1 MKIKRIIA
9 LFITICLLS
18 SIFCITPVFADT
30 IYLDQEGY
38 VYGETDMHYFTPEES
53 GFYRLKMWTDPYAE
67 ASDSGYVNVY
77 YDDYYNGYYYIN
89 PLFNIM
95 HNNEMTMYGACPQS
109 YYYYLEEG
117 IEYTF
122 EMRAGN
128 GVYSSYVTTNYLL
141 TTATISDLGEYT
153 IGTDVNVEIY
163 PFEPA
168 VFNYI
173 ATESRQ
179 VLFSTDMGAIN
190 VYDIEEMTTSGGG
203 WSSQLITDVIE
214 GHEYF
219 IILGCIDSEFQG
231 TVTLSST
238 YVEQV
243 DNSPVDTNNV
253 DEMHSS
259 HPYQNELDK
268 SWTYNAPDETIYNEI
283 TFDSSSRLAYGDVL
297 YVYDADGNEVKYYNY
312 WSSSFANQ
320 TLTIPGNKFTI
331 RLDTDYSDVSY
342 GFGLSSVNSYSTVP
356 SPSASLESGT
366 IRPSKVTITG
376 SSLATFYYKLST
388 EDDEGEF
395 AKYSAAIEINEDCT
409 LSVYAKIGDKVSE
422 TVTYNYTIDN
432 TPIPAPQFTV
442 KSSSASSITLA
453 ITATEGDVYYKRMSD
468 GYSYSKLS
476 TNGAITVYQ
485 SDVIAAYAMNGTL
498 KSEVVYYSC
507 NLTDNTIYELIAPI
521 ITETPIMGGKSVT
534 ISIPQGFEY
543 RNIEEKTNYGQSHH
557 YTECGQNEYVTHDMG
572 PWSRKYES
580 TYTYVSVGDADK
592 KIESDYYY
600 KATDFPKTY
609 DVYQNTAFSA
619 KNNYYHESESGVWCS
634 YDMSYGYGDY
644 YHDLSNTMDG
654 YDPNYVYDYYSQ
666 ESPRSYK
673 YIEVPKA
680 NKPEFTI
687 SDGKLQISANDGEI
701 IHYTFNNGTEKEYT
715 EPFDVKN
722 GDIIHAYAIGMG
734 IAKSDIAQYKV
745 MLEGVNIKE
754 TAVLG
759 GYEIEVISADS
770 SAEVYYSIDGESYN
784 PYSEKLFVTEDTTLY
799 AYSVLNGKQSDTK
812 SVSVNVPKA
821 TAPTPSHE
829 SGTYGVGTSISF
841 TNKNASEQI
850 YYVREENT
858 IKYTNAI
865 TLNNDMDISVYA
877 IGIGIAK
884 SEVKDYSYKILKTAA
899 PTITET
905 DILGGKLITIST
917 TTEGASIQYKIND
930 GEYTLYSEP
939 FEVYDLAKICAYTS
953 LEGAADSAVTEHNVV
968 MVQTADPVPNYASGE
983 VFSGTNIELTSHNDG
998 AQTVIYYTL
1007 DGTKPTEESTVY
1019 TDGIKITGPTT
1030 IKAIAYAKGR
1040 AASEI
1045 VTLNYI
1051 LRQTKTP
1058 SVTEQNVKGGK
1069 KLYIQ
1074 SKTENSTVYYTLDGT
1089 DPKTSDT
1096 VILYEA
1102 PFIVGESGTKVRAYA
1117 KANGYMDSDILE
1129 HTVEIGQL
1137 PAPVL
1142 SITDENV
1149 YLNASLTI
1157 TADPIADVYYTLDGS
1172 KPTKESTLY
1181 TSPITITDD
1190 VTIKAIAISEGWQD
1204 SDVIKKSYKIY
1215 TTEKPYITKIKNG
1228 DRMKVELK
1236 SETPNSTIYYT
1247 LDGTEPTK
1255 SSSIYKDAI
1264 MLSADTTIK
1273 AFAVSENRKSSDIYT
1288 ETVLVRHTADPVVNL
1303 PSGEITRTD
1312 KITITANKDAKIYY
1326 TIDGSTPTEESILYS
1341 GPFSITSNTTLK
1353 VFAVEEGF
1361 LDSNTL
1367 TYEYTI
1373 KRAKNPE
1380 ILLNEDILGGKS
1392 IKIES
1397 ADDNATIYYTTDG
1410 TEPTTNSLTYK
1421 NPINIYNTTV
1431 IRALAVV
1438 EGCDNSEIAYRE
1450 MAVPVADIIQ
1460 SNSTKKLLK
1469 DDFINTN
1476 FSTQTVYYTLDGTTP
1491 DLSSKIYEPGT
1502 IKLDKDVLTIKA
1514 FAIGYGYAQ
1523 SEVITTYYIVKPTDT
1538 YISVKYGENDA
1549 EITLTSNPQDATM
1562 YYTLDGSDP
1571 SLSTN
1576 VNRILYTD
1584 TFKIT
1589 QNVKLTVYTTAD
1601 RYDSSVTTQ
1610 NVYVNMA
1617 KQPELGVTQ
1626 PSYSIYGTTY
1636 LKSGSYVTLR
1646 SPNGVK
1652 IRYTLDGTEPTAE
1665 NGIEYTSPICINTDT
1680 TIKAYCYGDEYENS
1694 LVKTF
1699 YIDIFNVMGK
1709 VMTENVPGGKNIT
1722 ILPIAGA
1729 NTTYYTHMGTYFK
1742 DFTVYYTTD
1751 GTDPNKETSKIYM
1764 QVDAN
1769 GEYVVEPKDEWFTD
1783 KDITVKVL
1791 VVANNCNTGD
1801 IVSEDITVKKLNKP
1815 SHLPAET
1822 TIYKNS
1828 YISLETAEPG
1838 AKVYYTTD
1846 GTEPTI
1852 ESPIYDTPFT
1862 IADDTTIKM
1871 IAVKPGMATSD
1882 MVVVN
1887 YSLKRTETP
1896 TITKDMTVSGM
1907 KITLDCETE
1916 NAKIYY
1922 TTNGD
1927 TPTEKST
1934 LYTGPFKLKKNTMFN
1949 CIAISDNMKESYT
1962 VSELIDVPTAKMQIV
1977 GISDV
1982 SATAGGYAEATLYF
1996 QNNPGIAAYAIS
2008 VEYDNSVLTP
2018 VSAQNLLGGIFTT
2031 NIDKGAQSGIEDAIS
2046 MLWINNT
2053 SFYDD
2058 SNVVKLT
2065 FKVKDG
2071 AEEGITPLYIKENGV
2086 INHLFEMVDVAYMD
2100 GSVKINKSV
2109 SKSLASASVNKQN
2122 AKQTQYTD
2130 TKLSMTTNIKDNKL
2144 TVNVIVDENSGIG
2157 AYNISMLYDNQ
2168 ALTPVSVKNGN
2179 LFTSDLMSNVTQP
2192 GSNLSEMSEITVL
2205 SCNDNDTTEN
2215 GILYT
2220 VTFDINTSDAEGQMI
2235 GFSDVMLLDVNGNKI
2250 VGIYEDAT
2258 IKNETKTVT
2267 TVQSGKVTV
2276 TPYNVPLNNSIIVA
2290 LYKNKCL
2297 TFCKEFINDNN
2308 EISFNMPD
2316 VEVDTIRV
2324 FVWENMNN
2332 MRAISTI
2339 TDEVS
2344 VK

>member
-1 MKIKRIIA
+1 MKIKRITS
-9 LFITICLLS
+9 LFLTICLLS
-18 SIFCITPVFADT
+18 SLFYITPVFADT
-30 IYLDQEGY
+30 IYLDQQGY
-38 VYGETDMHYFTPEES
+38 VYGETDMHYFIPEES
-53 GFYRLKMWTDPYAE
+53 GFYHLKMWTDPYEE

-77 YDDYYNGYYYIN
+77 YDDYYNGFYYIN

-95 HNNEMTMYGACPQS
+95 HHNEATMYGAFPQS

-122 EMRAGN
+122 KMRAGN
-128 GVYSSYVTTNYLL
+128 GIYSSYVTTNYLL

-153 IGTDVNVEIY
+153 IGTDVNVEIH

-168 VFNYI
+168 VFSYI
-173 ATESRQ
+173 ATDSRQ
-179 VLFSTDMGAIN
+179 VLFSTDMGAIS
-190 VYDIEEMTTSGGG
+190 VYDIEEMTTFGDG
-203 WSSQLITDVIE
+203 WGSQLTADVIE

-219 IILGCIDSEFQG
+219 IILGCTDPEFQG

-243 DNSPVDTNNV
+243 DNSPVETSNID
-253 DEMHSS
+253 DMQSS
-259 HPYQNELDK
+259 HPYQNNLDK
-268 SWTYNAPDETIYNEI
+268 RWTYNAPDGTIYNEI
-283 TFDSSSRLAYGDVL
+283 TFDNSSRLAYSDTL
-297 YVYDADGNEVKYYNY
+297 YVYDADGNELKRYTYS
-312 WSSSFANQ
+312 SSSFANQ
-320 TLTIPGNKFTI
+320 TLTIPGNKFSI
-331 RLDTDYSDVSY
+331 RLYTDSWEVSY
-342 GFGLSSVNSYSTVP
+342 GFGLSSIKSCSTVP
-356 SPSASLESGT
+356 TPSASIESGT

-388 EDDEGEF
+388 AEDEGEF
-395 AKYSAAIEINEDCT
+395 IKYSSAIEIKEDCA
-409 LSVYAKIGDKVSE
+409 LSVYAKIGDYVSE
-422 TVTYNYTIDN
+422 TATYNYTIDT
-432 TPIPAPQFTV
+432 TPIPAPEFVV
-442 KSSSASSITLA
+442 KNSSSSSITLG
-453 ITATEGDVYYKRMSD
+453 ITATEGDVYYKRMSE

-476 TNGAITVYQ
+476 ANGAITVYQ

-507 NLTDNTIYELIAPI
+507 NLTDNTTYELIAPI
-521 ITETPIMGGKSVT
+521 ITETPIMGGKTVT
-534 ISIPQGFEY
+534 ISIPEEFEY
-543 RNIEEKTNYGQSHH
+543 RNTDEQTNYGYSHH
-557 YTECGQNEYVTHDMG
+557 YTECGQSEETTHDMG
-572 PWSRKYES
+572 PWSRKYEN
-580 TYTYVSVGDADK
+580 TYTFVSGGDASK
-592 KIESDYYY
+592 RIVYSNFS
-600 KATDFPKTY
+600 KAADFPKTY
-609 DVYQNTAFSA
+609 NVYENAAFLAQNS
-619 KNNYYHESESGVWCS
+619 YSHEYESGVWCS
-634 YDMSYGYGDY
+634 YDMSYGHGEY
-644 YHDLSNTMDG
+644 YHELSNSMDG
-654 YDPNYVYDYYSQ
+654 DDPNYVYDHYSQ

-680 NKPEFTI
+680 DKPKFDIE
-687 SDGKLQISANDGEI
+687 DGKLKITAGEGESIFFNINDGPDI
-701 IHYTFNNGTEKEYT
+701 DYS
-715 EPFDVKN
+715 EPLEVKN

-734 IAKSDIAQYKV
+734 IAKSDVAQYKV
-745 MLEGVNIKE
+745 MLEGVNLKE

-770 SAEVYYSIDGESYN
+770 NAEVYYSIDGENYN
-784 PYSEKLFVTEDTTLY
+784 TYSKKIFVTEDTTLY

-812 SVSVNVPKA
+812 SVSVTVPKA
-821 TAPTPSHE
+821 SAPTPSHE
-829 SGTYGVGTSISF
+829 SGTYGLGTSITF
-841 TNKNASEQI
+841 TSKDASEQI
-850 YYVREENT
+850 YYIKEENA
-858 IKYTNAI
+858 IKYTTAI
-865 TLNNDMDISVYA
+865 NLNNDMDISVYA
-877 IGIGIAK
+877 IGMGIAK
-884 SEVKDYSYKILKTAA
+884 SEVKDYSYKILRTAA

-917 TTEGASIQYKIND
+917 TTEDASIKYKIND

-939 FEVYDLAKICAYTS
+939 FEVYDLAKIYAFTS
-953 LEGAADSAVTEHNVV
+953 LEGATDSTVTEHNVE

-998 AQTVIYYTL
+998 AQTVIYYTI
-1007 DGTKPTEESTVY
+1007 DGTKPTKESAVY

-1030 IKAIAYAKGR
+1030 IKAVAYAKGR
-1040 AASEI
+1040 AASEV

-1074 SKTENSTVYYTLDGT
+1074 SKTENSTVYYTLDGS
-1089 DPKTSDT
+1089 DPKTSNT

-1102 PFIVGESGTKVRAYA
+1102 PFVVGKSGTKVRAYA

-1137 PAPVL
+1137 PTPVL

-1149 YLNASLTI
+1149 YLNSTGTI
-1157 TADPIADVYYTLDGS
+1157 TADPISDIYYTLDGT
-1172 KPTKESTLY
+1172 KPRKESTLY

-1190 VTIKAIAISEGWQD
+1190 VTVKAIAISEGWQD
-1204 SDVIKKSYKIY
+1204 SDVIKKSYRIY
-1215 TTEKPYITKIKNG
+1215 TTEKPYVVKTKNG
-1228 DRMKVELK
+1228 DRMKIELK
-1236 SETPNSTIYYT
+1236 SETPDSTIYYT

-1255 SSSIYKDAI
+1255 SSSVYKDAI

-1273 AFAVSENRKSSDIYT
+1273 AFAVSENRKASDVYT
-1288 ETVLVRHTADPVVNL
+1288 ETVLVRHTADPVVNM
-1303 PSGEITRTD
+1303 PSGEITRND

-1326 TIDGSTPTEESILYS
+1326 TIDGSTPTEESILYT
-1341 GPFSITSNTTLK
+1341 GPFGITSNAILK

-1380 ILLNEDILGGKS
+1380 ISLNEDILGGKS

-1397 ADDNATIYYTTDG
+1397 ADDNAIIYYTTDG
-1410 TEPTTNSLTYK
+1410 SVPTTNSPTYK
-1421 NPINIYNTTV
+1421 GPLNIYKTTV

-1450 MAVPVADIIQ
+1450 MAVPVADIIS
-1460 SNSTKKLLK
+1460 SNSTKKLLR

-1502 IKLDKDVLTIKA
+1502 IKLDKDTLTIKA
-1514 FAIGYGYAQ
+1514 FAIGYGYAK
-1523 SEVITTYYIVKPTDT
+1523 SEVITTYYIVASTST
-1538 YISVKYGENDA
+1538 YISVKYGEDYA
-1549 EITLTSNPQDATM
+1549 DITLTSNPNDAVM
-1562 YYTLDGSDP
+1562 YYTLDGSNP
-1571 SLSTN
+1571 SASTN
-1576 VNRILYTD
+1576 TNRFLYTD
-1584 TFKIT
+1584 TFRIT
-1589 QNVKLTVYTTAD
+1589 ENATLKVYTTAD
-1601 RYDSSVTTQ
+1601 RYNSSLTSQ

-1617 KQPELGVTQ
+1617 KQPKLEVSG
-1626 PSYSIYGTTY
+1626 PSYGVYSSTY
-1636 LKSGSYVTLR
+1636 LKSGSYVTLK

-1652 IRYTLDGTEPTAE
+1652 IKYTLDGSEPTEE
-1665 NGIEYTSPICINTDT
+1665 NGIDYTSPICIDTDT
-1680 TIKAYCYGDEYENS
+1680 TIKAYCYGEGYENS
-1694 LVKTF
+1694 LVETF
-1699 YIDIFNVMGK
+1699 NVYIFNVMSK
-1709 VMTENVPGGKNIT
+1709 VMTQNVNGGKNIT
-1722 ILPIAGA
+1722 IIPIAGA
-1729 NTTYYTHMGTYFK
+1729 NKTYYTQMGTYFK

-1751 GTDPNKETSKIYM
+1751 GTEPTPETAKIYM
-1764 QVDAN
+1764 QVDSN
-1769 GEYVVEPKDEWFTD
+1769 GDYVVKPKDEWFTD

-1791 VVANNCNTGD
+1791 VVANNCNPGNV
-1801 IVSEDITVKKLNKP
+1801 VSEDITVKKLNKP
-1815 SHLPAET
+1815 SHMPAET

-1828 YISLETAEPG
+1828 YISLESAEPG
-1838 AKVYYTTD
+1838 AKIYYTTD

-1852 ESPIYDTPFT
+1852 KSPVYEAPFT

-1882 MVVVN
+1882 MVSVN
-1887 YSLKRTETP
+1887 YTLKRTETP

-1907 KITLDCETE
+1907 KIALECETE

-1927 TPTEKST
+1927 IPTEKST
-1934 LYTGPFKLKKNTMFN
+1934 LYTGPFKLKKNSMFN
-1949 CIAISDNMKESYT
+1949 CIAISDNMKESYI
-1962 VSELIDVPTAKMQIV
+1962 VSELIDVPTAQMQIV

-2008 VEYDNSVLTP
+2008 VEYDNSILTP

-2031 NIDKGAQSGIEDAIS
+2031 NIDKGTQSGIEDAIS
-2046 MLWINNT
+2046 LLWINNT
-2053 SFYDD
+2053 SFHDD
-2058 SNVVKLT
+2058 SNAVKLT
-2065 FKVKDG
+2065 FKVNDG

-2100 GSVKINKSV
+2100 GSVEVNKST
-2109 SKSLASASVNKQN
+2109 SKSLAASRVNMQN
-2122 AKQTQYTD
+2122 SKKTQYTD
-2130 TKLSMTTNIKDNKL
+2130 TKLSMTTSIKDDKL

-2168 ALTPVSVKNGN
+2168 ALTPVLVKNGN
-2179 LFTSDLMSNVTQP
+2179 MFTSDLMSNVTQP
-2192 GSNLSEMSEITVL
+2192 GSDVSEMSEITVL
-2205 SCNDNDTTEN
+2205 SCNDKDTTEN

-2220 VTFDINTSDAEGQMI
+2220 VTFDINTADAEGQMI

-2258 IKNETKTVT
+2258 IKKETKTLT
-2267 TVQSGKVTV
+2267 TVQSGKITV
-2276 TPYNVPLNNSIIVA
+2276 TPYNVPLSSSIIVA
-2290 LYKNKCL
+2290 AYKNKCL
-2297 TFCKEFINDNN
+2297 SFCKEFINDNN

-2316 VEVDTIRV
+2316 AEVDTIRV
-2324 FVWENMNN
+2324 FVWETLNN
-2332 MRAISTI
+2332 MRPVSTI